1 MSQTTAQ
8 TTTYSPLALESRPL
22 VWQIAAV
29 FAGTLVLTLSS
40 YISVPMYPVPVTMQT
55 YAILMVAA
63 LYGWRLGTLTVL
75 AWLGEAALGLPVLA
89 GGSGGLPVFAG
100 PTAGYIFSWP
110 LITAFVGWL
119 AERGWNGHR
128 PLLAFTSM
136 LLAGTFC
143 LVMGTAWLSGFIGMD
158 KAVEAGF
165 LPFIPGDVLK
175 AALGAA
181 TLMLLA
187 RKTKGG
193 NA

>member
-1 MSQTTAQ
+1 MSETTAK
-8 TTTYSPLALESRPL
+8 TVTYSPLALESRPL

-29 FAGTLVLTLSS
+29 IAGTLVLTLSS

-63 LYGWRLGTLTVL
+63 LYGWRLGALTVL
-75 AWLGEAALGLPVLA
+75 AWLGQAALGMPVLA
-89 GGSGGLPVFAG
+89 GGSGGLPAFAG

-119 AERGWNGHR
+119 AERGWNGRR
-128 PLLAFTSM
+128 PVLAFAAM
-136 LLAGTFC
+136 VAAGTFC
-143 LVMGTAWLSGFIGMD
+143 LAMGTAWLAGFIGVD
-158 KAVEAGF
+158 KAIEVGF

-181 TLMLLA
+181 TLMLLS
-187 RKTKGG
+187 RKAKGG